1 MKKIKLSNIGLLQ
14 AIGVASYCFL
24 ISGFFQIMEK
34 LNTQPPVFGIAAF
47 MLMLLVFSVAVV
59 GSLIFGYSA
68 YLVLNQ
74 KVKEALLLVSFT
86 LLYLLGIGVIILI
99 VLVI

>member
-14 AIGVASYCFL
+14 SLGVAGYCFL
-24 ISGFFQIMEK
+24 MSGFFRMMEK
-34 LNTQPPVFGIAAF
+34 LAIEPPAFGVAAF
-47 MLMLLVFSVAVV
+47 MLILVTFSVAVV

-74 KVKEALLLVSFT
+74 KIKEALSVIIFT
-86 LLYLLGIGVIILI
+86 LFYLLGIGVIILI
-99 VLVI
+99 ILIV